1 MKLLL
6 ENWRGYLNEGK
17 VPEVLY
23 HGTSATQ
30 YERIKN
36 NRYDVDDFYLADTN
50 DKSADYAEKQSVAD
64 GSEESIILTI
74 DTNRL
79 DGDIRIDPGS
89 SPEEWEYDMGQWVF
103 TGNIKNAIV
112 GEEKW

>member
-6 ENWRGYLNEGK
+6 ENWRKYVNEGK
-17 VPEVLY
+17 VPEALY

-30 YERIKN
+30 YELIKN
-36 NRYDVDDFYLADTN
+36 NGYNVVDLYLADTI
-50 DKSADYAEKQSVAD
+50 DKSADYAERQSVAD

-74 DTNRL
+74 NTNRL
-79 DGDIRIDPGS
+79 DGDIRVDPGS
-89 SPEEWEYDMGQWVF
+89 NPEEWEYDMGQWVF
-103 TGNIKNAIV
+103 TGNIENAIV

>member
-6 ENWRGYLNEGK
+6 ENWRQYLNEGK
-17 VPEVLY
+17 VPEALY

-30 YERIKN
+30 YELIKN
-36 NRYDVDDFYLADTN
+36 NGYNVDDFYLADTI
-50 DKSADYAEKQSVAD
+50 DKSADYAERQSVAD

-74 DTNRL
+74 NTNRL
-79 DGDIRIDPGS
+79 DGDIRVDPGS
-89 SPEEWEYDMGQWVF
+89 NPEEWEYDMGQWVF
-103 TGNIKNAIV
+103 TGNIENAIV

>member
-6 ENWRGYLNEGK
+6 ENWRQYLNEEK

-36 NRYDVDDFYLADTN
+36 NGYNVDDFYLADVI

-79 DGDIRIDPGS
+79 DGDIRVDPGS
-89 SPEEWEYDMGQWVF
+89 NPEEWEYDMGQWVF
-103 TGNIKNAIV
+103 TGNIENAIL
-112 GEEKW
+112 GEERW

>member
-1 MKLLL
+1 MKLIL
-6 ENWRGYLNEGK
+6 ENWRQYLNEEK

-23 HGTSATQ
+23 HGTSAAQ

-36 NRYDVDDFYLADTN
+36 NGYNVDDLYLADTIC
-50 DKSADYAEKQSVAD
+50 KSADYAEKQSVAD

-89 SPEEWEYDMGQWVF
+89 NPEEWECDMGQWVF